1 VEGWDLAKVVGLAA
15 GLAGLVQLLIVALL
29 RPTLLFALDQ
39 RYAEKGATASVKDVD
54 ALGGKVEALVGLFER
69 ADGRW
74 GEVEDRVKELE
85 IHSKNEWKRIGEQ
98 MSNTANTLQEV
109 TNKLHKISEDNVRL
123 MERWD
128 SINRPNREGTG

>member
-15 GLAGLVQLLIVALL
+15 GITALAQLLIMALL
-29 RPTLLFALDQ
+29 RPVLFFALDQ
-39 RYAEKGATASVKDVD
+39 RYAAKKDV
-54 ALGGKVEALVGLFER
+54 EAIEGLFVR
-69 ADGRW
+69 ADDRW